1 MGELIDFPNN
11 DTTLAD
17 LEVANQKLAQKL
29 HSMGYGIDAASLI
42 GMRLDL
48 LVEMLTDGKQRAEFE
63 LQFQLKVQEMLEQM
77 VRHVTFNVAPSGLVV
92 PK

>member
-48 LVEMLTDGKQRAEFE
+48 LVNMLCDDKQREQFE
-63 LQFQLKVQEMLEQM
+63 IQFQLKVQEILEQM
-77 VRHVTFNVAPSGLVV
+77 VRQATFNVPTGLVM